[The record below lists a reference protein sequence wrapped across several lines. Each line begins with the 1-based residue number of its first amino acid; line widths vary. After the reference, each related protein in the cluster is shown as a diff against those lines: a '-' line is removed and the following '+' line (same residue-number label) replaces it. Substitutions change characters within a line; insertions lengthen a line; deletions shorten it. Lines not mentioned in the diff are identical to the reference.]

1 MVYVQHVFKAHPE
14 QVFLRYFWLFL
25 WLHFGLE
32 ICKVIRV
39 ILPKTCKFNTHN
51 SPIFLYKSMYYD
63 LFRSD
68 YNNQA
73 DPLLALSSRPIK
85 LSRVD
90 LPEPE
95 GAIMERYSPSWI
107 LVHEQFDHRP

>member
-51 SPIFLYKSMYYD
+51 LPTFLYKSMCYD

-68 YNNQA
+68 FLGSAGSLWYY
-73 DPLLALSSRPIK
+73 
-85 LSRVD
+85 
-90 LPEPE
+90 
-95 GAIMERYSPSWI
+95 RYDIQHDGCRGSVFIHSHDI
-107 LVHEQFDHRP
+107 NFIVSTGGE

>member
-25 WLHFGLE
+25 WLYSGLE

-51 SPIFLYKSMYYD
+51 SPIFPYKSMRYD

-68 YNNQA
+68 YLTQRAYCQKNALPIHRFNYWKRKLTKPTEPSPEELGFVQLKPMA
-73 DPLLALSSRPIK
+73 DN
-85 LSRVD
+85 
-90 LPEPE
+90 
-95 GAIMERYSPSWI
+95 
-107 LVHEQFDHRP
+107 

>member
-1 MVYVQHVFKAHPE
+1 MVYVQHVFRAHPE

-32 ICKVIRV
+32 ICKVIRL

-51 SPIFLYKSMYYD
+51 QAIFLYKSMHYV

-68 YNNQA
+68 YITLLLDQA
-73 DPLLALSSRPIK
+73 GYLDIILYYEIMLYHPQ
-85 LSRVD
+85 
-90 LPEPE
+90 LPT
-95 GAIMERYSPSWI
+95 
-107 LVHEQFDHRP
+107 